1 LEITLDRVPFEHLA
15 ASLQSL
21 KGLNGRG
28 SRTLVGE
35 FIDGVN
41 VGWLVRF
48 RHYYGLSAEEAINY
62 SLPGGLR
69 LSVRDLG
76 KLARV
81 SELPDFLRELP
92 EPYRMSLNTAERW
105 QQIQPLFQRRLVDEL
120 YRAFQGDPFQVRLPT
135 AYLLLREREV
145 KSLES
150 LASALEI
157 GAAPNEIGPLIG
169 WPLRENVRV

>member
-1 LEITLDRVPFEHLA
+1 VPFEHLA
-15 ASLQSL
+15 ASLRSL

-28 SRTLVGE
+28 VRTLVGE

-41 VGWLVRF
+41 VGWLVRLQ
-48 RHYYGLSAEEAINY
+48 RYYGLSAEEVINY
-62 SLPGGLR
+62 LLPGGFR

-76 KLARV
+76 KLARI
-81 SELPDFLRELP
+81 SELSDFLRELP
-92 EPYRMSLNTAERW
+92 EPYQMSLSSAQSW

-120 YRAFQGDPFQVRLPT
+120 YRSFQGDPFQVRLPT

-150 LASALEI
+150 VASALEI
-157 GAAPNEIGPLIG
+157 GVSPDEIGHLIG